1 MALAAPYCR
10 KLPALSTHRS
20 RQFAPGWSAHGR
32 ALGDLRLVAHAL
44 VDDVAGCLAVGELH
58 SQGRRSANSS
68 SGWPSSYMI
77 VWGDLTRH
85 FYLYHP
91 PFRASARAVSTLGV
105 VGATKVAIPLHYVWA
120 QFALWLERG
129 AINKSSVT
137 ST

>member
-1 MALAAPYCR
+1 MPTAPSWEVDR
-10 KLPALSTHRS
+10 VGTKKP
-20 RQFAPGWSAHGR
+20 WI
-32 ALGDLRLVAHAL
+32 VAHAL

-68 SGWPSSYMI
+68 GGWPSSYMI

-91 PFRASARAVSTLGV
+91 PSRASARAVSTLGV
-105 VGATKVAIPLHYVWA
+105 VGATKVAIPLHDVWA